1 MPVPS
6 TSVKWMHSA
15 MQGAPVLDNNWGD
28 LTALLRACAVN
39 GFNVKPIQAI
49 TCNGT
54 TATVQCSGHGYLEHQ
69 VVRIEGADPAG
80 YNGDHRIVSVVD
92 ANTVT
97 VTLAA
102 ALAPA
107 SAASGQTLQMRAAP
121 LGFEQLFSSGNKLAL
136 RSTNPQSPRNVLR
149 VDDSLPAGYT
159 TTWAK
164 YARVTMAQNMSD
176 LDTFVG
182 ARAPY
187 DTLNPTKNEVPSG
200 TGTSGYYGWYKWMY
214 AYFSE
219 TGGYSLTNAPT
230 AGARSWVLIGDDR
243 GFYLLT
249 GVTAGSS
256 SRHIFCFSDF
266 GSLQSPDV
274 FSTVLSAWDH
284 YATPNATTFAYDHA
298 PLIRGSNTDG
308 VVLMRDYLGEGGTI
322 NASSITLDVTGTT
335 AFESGA
341 ASSVPFPNGPGN
353 SLLLHPAWL
362 QQSNGHVRGRLRGLL
377 SILHAHTLGDLAIVD
392 NVPGLTGRKVL
403 LVKAAR
409 RSAQTAAASVAF
421 DITGPWGYS

>member
-6 TSVKWMHSA
+6 TSVKWMHGA

-28 LTALLRACAVN
+28 LTGLLRACAVN

-69 VVRIEGADPAG
+69 VVKIEGAEPAG
-80 YNGDHRIVSVVD
+80 YNGEHRIVSVVD

-97 VTLAA
+97 ITLAA

-136 RSTNPQSPRNVLR
+136 RSTNLQSPRNVLR

-164 YARVTMAQNMSD
+164 FARVTMAQNMVD
-176 LDTFVG
+176 IETFIG

-187 DTLNPTKNEVPSG
+187 DPLNPTKNEVPSG

-214 AYFSE
+214 AYSSDVV
-219 TGGYSLTNAPT
+219 GHSLSNAPT

-284 YATPNATTFAYDHA
+284 YATPTTTTIATHRA
-298 PLIRGSNTDG
+298 PLIKGSNTEG
-308 VVLMRDYLGEGGTI
+308 VVLMRDYLGEGENITAG
-322 NASSITLDVTGTT
+322 SITLDVTGTT

-341 ASSVPFPNGPGN
+341 ASGVPFPNGPGN
-353 SLLLHPAWL
+353 SLLLHPMWL

-377 SILHAHTLGDLAIVD
+377 SVLHAHTLGDLATVSD
-392 NVPGLTGRKVL
+392 VPGLLGRKVL
-403 LVKAAR
+403 LVAAVG
-409 RSAQTAAASVAF
+409 RSGSNASVAF
-421 DITGPWGYS
+421 DITGPWGSA

>member
-6 TSVKWMHSA
+6 TSVKWMHSG
-15 MQGAPVLDNNWGD
+15 MTGAPVLGNNWGD

-49 TCNGT
+49 TCTGT
-54 TATVQCSGHGYLEHQ
+54 TATVQCSGHGFLEHQ
-69 VVRIEGADPAG
+69 VVKIEGAEPAG
-80 YNGDHRIVSVVD
+80 YNGEHRIVSVVD
-92 ANTVT
+92 GNTVT
-97 VTLAA
+97 IELAA
-102 ALAPA
+102 GLAPA
-107 SAASGQTLQMRAAP
+107 TQAAGQTLQMRAAP

-149 VDDSLPAGYT
+149 VDDSLPTGYT

-164 YARVTMAQNMSD
+164 YASVTMAQGMSD
-176 LDTFVG
+176 IDTFIG

-187 DTLNPTKNEVPSG
+187 DPLNPTKNEVPSG

-214 AYFSE
+214 AYFSN
-219 TGGYSLTNAPT
+219 GDAHSLSNAPT

-266 GSLQSPDV
+266 GSLQSPDA

-284 YATPNATTFAYDHA
+284 YATPTTSTAANQRA
-298 PLIRGSNTDG
+298 PLIRGSNTEG
-308 VVLMRDYLGEGGTI
+308 VVLMRDYLGEGENIT
-322 NASSITLDVTGTT
+322 ASSITLDVTGTT

-377 SILHAHTLGDLAIVD
+377 SVLHAHTLGDIATVSD
-392 NVPGLTGRKVL
+392 VPGLAGRKVL
-403 LVKAAR
+403 LVRAIGK
-409 RSAQTAAASVAF
+409 SSSAASVAF
-421 DITGPWGYS
+421 DITGPWGSA

>member
-1 MPVPS
+1 MTVPS

-69 VVRIEGADPAG
+69 VVKIEGAEPAG
-80 YNGDHRIVSVVD
+80 YNGEHRIVSVVD
-92 ANTVT
+92 GNTVT
-97 VTLAA
+97 IELAA
-102 ALAPA
+102 GLAPA
-107 SAASGQTLQMRAAP
+107 TQAAGQTLQMRAAP

-164 YARVTMAQNMSD
+164 FARVTMAQNMGD
-176 LDTFVG
+176 IDTFIG
-182 ARAPY
+182 ARAPF
-187 DTLNPTKNEVPSG
+187 DSLNPTKNEVPSG
-200 TGTSGYYGWYKWMY
+200 TGTTGYYGWYKWVY
-214 AYFSE
+214 V
-219 TGGYSLTNAPT
+219 YSSDSVSASLASTPS

-249 GVTAGSS
+249 GITAGSV
-256 SRHIFCFSDF
+256 SRHIYSFSDF
-266 GSLQSPDV
+266 DSLQSPDA

-284 YATPNATTFAYDHA
+284 YVTAAAAASAYTRA
-298 PLIRGSNTDG
+298 PLIRGSNTEG
-308 VVLMRDYLGEGGTI
+308 VVLMRDYLGEGENIT
-322 NASSITLDVTGTT
+322 ASSITLDVTGTT

-341 ASSVPFPNGPGN
+341 ASGVPFPNGPGN
-353 SLLLHPAWL
+353 SLLLHPMWL

-377 SILHAHTLGDLAIVD
+377 SVLHAHTLGDIATVSD
-392 NVPGLTGRKVL
+392 VPGLAGRKVL
-403 LVKAAR
+403 LTRVVGKAG
-409 RSAQTAAASVAF
+409 AASSVAF
-421 DITGPWGYS
+421 DITGPWGST